1 MQPDIRVDD
10 PTLPAALA
18 AHLALWL
25 GQWPPIGPLDVTGTD
40 RRAKPGWDGVV
51 CPVLGVAG
59 PGGAVLSVAP
69 DRVLAVR
76 ELVAAGGR
84 EALRTELAATIGAP
98 RLWYSDRVFRWCTEP
113 SLLPDVGCWV
123 TPDTPGLPTWLRSF
137 RGQVLVAQDES
148 GNHLAG
154 VGIKR
159 HDRYGH
165 ELSVVTSRRGRGRG
179 LARRLVAQA
188 ARRVLAEGA
197 VPTYIHAT
205 DNIPSARVALA
216 AGFVDRG
223 WTLCRLNPPPSLN
236 DRIRTLLERL

>member
-25 GQWPPIGPLDVTGTD
+25 GRWPPEGPLDVVGTD
-40 RRAKPGWDGVV
+40 RRARPGWDGVV
-51 CPVLGVAG
+51 CPVIGVAG
-59 PGGAVLSVAP
+59 PGGAVLSVAG
-69 DRVLAVR
+69 DRVAAVAELA
-76 ELVAAGGR
+76 ATGGR
-84 EALRTELAATIGAP
+84 EAIRAGLAGAVGLP
-98 RLWYSDRVFRWCTEP
+98 RHLYSERVFRWCPEP
-113 SLLPDVGCWV
+113 APLAEIGTWV
-123 TPDTPGLPTWLRSF
+123 TPDTPGLPSWLRSF
-137 RGQVLVAQDES
+137 RGQVLVVRDGS

-165 ELSVVTSRRGRGRG
+165 ELSAVTSRRGRGHG

-205 DNIPSARVALA
+205 DNIPSARVAA
-216 AGFVDRG
+216 AVGFTDRG
-223 WTLCRLNPPPSLN
+223 WTLCRVDAPPTLNA
-236 DRIRTLLERL
+236 RIRRALDRL